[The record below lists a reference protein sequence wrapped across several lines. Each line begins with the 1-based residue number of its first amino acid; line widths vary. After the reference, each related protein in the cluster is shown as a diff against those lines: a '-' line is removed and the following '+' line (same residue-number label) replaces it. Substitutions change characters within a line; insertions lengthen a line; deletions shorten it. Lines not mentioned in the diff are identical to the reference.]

1 MPQTPEFTMDDLLD
15 RTSNLRVEDEDG
27 WEINE
32 AQEMEMGKSCLMG
45 RFCSNKTMTRTLIR
59 TILGRVWGLSEVDW
73 GVKIKKSTTEA
84 TFMVFSFK
92 KEGDLYRIVNK
103 SPWLSNNGILILQKL
118 TKIPTKWE
126 IELNRYPLTGRV
138 LNLPTRSISAKNMRR
153 LASMAGEVIEIQKE
167 DVPKITLNGFF
178 WFKVWV
184 SIDKP
189 LCPGFLFPNSGEK
202 VWLPFRYERLPFM
215 CFSCRI
221 VGHDY
226 KSCAKKQVNVIDG
239 VGNSFPAYGAWL
251 KFEDKPQNHKEKE
264 VKKVTMN
271 SEFNHR
277 HDMEIGKEGGNFS
290 KKNQDPAINKSKETA
305 GTSTSGIQ
313 GAKPVPRITNKNSNL
328 VEVPISNS
336 FLPFDYTNLMELI
349 NEDRT
354 KGKFVGGSSSGIKRR
369 ADCWEFGRNEDEPQ
383 KENGKQI
390 HRESHNSKL
399 KAPMDNPE
407 TGNDWKDIPINFGT
421 TDGSANSGLKGGRKP
436 RVMTKRNK
444 KSDAKIKLPP
454 MDQEE
459 GPIGIIEKAAK
470 VVKPEK
476 ISSVLDLISGGLGN
490 PWTLK
495 TLCSHVKDH
504 HPGMIF
510 LAETRLNEAAMER
523 IRIVLGFD
531 SCFVVAARGKSGGL
545 ALLWKDSW
553 EVTINSFTVSHIDA
567 KVENGLGFFWRFTG
581 FYGSPDPGGR
591 KQSWLLM
598 ERLRDMR
605 QGPWICGGDF
615 NEIMKEKE
623 KKGGCLKHASQIRE
637 FQKAISYC
645 NFKEV
650 KMEGG
655 EFTWCNGRQNNL
667 VFEKLDR
674 VFANPEWYRKFG
686 ASKVTLLPW
695 WNSDH
700 RPLILNFS
708 NRTQSSKSD
717 LKWKSRFHYE
727 QAWAGE
733 EECGKIV
740 NNVWLDGSN
749 WGSAQ
754 GIRGR
759 INHCG
764 EVLNEWNKGK
774 KAELGAKTKRLKE
787 ELKYLSSSSGEIDW
801 VNRRRVEKDLNVAE
815 AKEELLWKQRSRAL
829 WLTHGDRNTKYFH
842 YKASQRKKKN
852 KINGLFDDNMKW
864 CNKEEE
870 IEHILVHSYTELFSS
885 SRPNQ
890 NMMDVLNRCVS
901 NRVSSQ
907 DNAMLMEDFTKEEDP
922 TKVSDYRPLSL
933 CNVIYK
939 VISKCLANRMKLS
952 MEKVISENQSA
963 FIKGRQIQD
972 NAIIGFE
979 SLHCMKKGRFGNGK
993 KMALKLDMSK
1003 AYDRVEWDFL
1013 EEMMRCLGYEEQ
1025 WISKIMGCVKTVT
1038 FSVLLNG
1045 EARGNIVPK
1054 RGLRQGDPLSPFLF
1068 LICSEGLSCLL
1079 NEARRRLTHLLFADD
1094 CLIFVDATMEES
1106 KAIKEVLDSYSA
1118 LSGQCINF
1126 TKSNLCVGNKIKST
1140 DGQWLASA
1148 LGVTFTENH
1157 SKYLGLPA
1165 FVGKNKKEAFGLVRN
1180 KVWEKLQGW
1189 KMGLFSQAG
1198 REVLIKSIIQAI
1210 PVYVMS
1216 CFRISKGLL
1225 SEIQALIARFWWGSS
1240 TTKHQIH
1247 WGNWEK
1253 LCKDKWSGGMGFR
1266 NLEDFNQALLAKQG
1280 AGLGTWCSNVWRGI
1294 LWGRELLVKGIRW
1307 RVTNRNKVRINEDRW
1322 IPRGYPF
1329 RLRAKVPVPPHTF
1342 IGSFLDENGNWDI
1355 KNIREEMH
1363 REDIPWI
1370 LGIQANRDGGED
1382 ELVWHESTNGEYK
1395 VSSGYMLNCVEKQ
1408 GAETSNKVMTELV
1421 KRGIKIEQTCSGC
1434 WSKDETIGHA
1444 LWTCPSLKVIWKE
1457 TEFWHLF
1464 PTSLGLMKDLL
1475 EFLMFMESQCS
1486 KQKFDTFLGLSWL
1499 VWSQRNQRIF
1509 QKKNTNLRSWIPWA
1523 LDYLDNT
1530 LMHTHTSSN
1539 SKTEQR
1545 SLIWC
1550 PPPAGTVMINCD
1562 AGFGKHQHG
1571 CGMTAVARDQE
1582 GNLVAAE
1589 VMYTDGYISVL
1600 MAEVLA
1606 IKLGMHLM
1614 QKVPHRPFIMCS
1626 DSLTV
1631 INQLVS
1637 KKAPRAEWG
1646 VPLVEIL
1653 SSNLLIDCVGF
1664 KFVNRDC
1671 NKVAHSLAKWAINQR
1686 CNSFWSEVLPS
1697 CAAAIL
1703 KAEKP
1708 DQL

>member
-1 MPQTPEFTMDDLLD
+1 
-15 RTSNLRVEDEDG
+15 
-27 WEINE
+27 
-32 AQEMEMGKSCLMG
+32 
-45 RFCSNKTMTRTLIR
+45 
-59 TILGRVWGLSEVDW
+59 
-73 GVKIKKSTTEA
+73 
-84 TFMVFSFK
+84 
-92 KEGDLYRIVNK
+92 
-103 SPWLSNNGILILQKL
+103 
-118 TKIPTKWE
+118 
-126 IELNRYPLTGRV
+126 
-138 LNLPTRSISAKNMRR
+138 
-153 LASMAGEVIEIQKE
+153 
-167 DVPKITLNGFF
+167 
-178 WFKVWV
+178 
-184 SIDKP
+184 
-189 LCPGFLFPNSGEK
+189 
-202 VWLPFRYERLPFM
+202 
-215 CFSCRI
+215 
-221 VGHDY
+221 
-226 KSCAKKQVNVIDG
+226 
-239 VGNSFPAYGAWL
+239 
-251 KFEDKPQNHKEKE
+251 
-264 VKKVTMN
+264 MN

-277 HDMEIGKEGGNFS
+277 HDMESGKEDGNLS
-290 KKNQDPAINKSKETA
+290 KKNQDPATNISKETA
-305 GTSTSGIQ
+305 GTSTSNIQ
-313 GAKPVPRITNKNSNL
+313 RAKPVPRITNKNSNL

-354 KGKFVGGSSSGIKRR
+354 KGKSVGGSSSGIKRR
-369 ADCWEFGRNEDEPQ
+369 ADCWDFGRNEDEPK
-383 KENGKQI
+383 KENGKRI
-390 HRESHNSKL
+390 HRENHNSKL
-399 KAPMDNPE
+399 KEPMDNSE
-407 TGNDWKDIPINFGT
+407 TGNYWKDIPINFGT
-421 TDGSANSGLKGGRKP
+421 TDGNANSGKKSGRKP
-436 RVMTKRNK
+436 RVMAKRKNK
-444 KSDAKIKLPP
+444 GDDKNNLPP
-454 MDQEE
+454 TNQE
-459 GPIGIIEKAAK
+459 GKPIGSIEKTAK

-476 ISSVLDLISGGLGN
+476 ISSVSDLISGGLGN

-567 KVENGLGFFWRFTG
+567 KVENGLGFFWSFTG

-615 NEIMKEKE
+615 NEIMREKE
-623 KKGGCLKHASQIRE
+623 KKGGCLKQASQIRE

-650 KMEGG
+650 KMEEESLLGAMG
-655 EFTWCNGRQNNL
+655 VKTTWSLKNWIEFLQIQSGI
-667 VFEKLDR
+667 
-674 VFANPEWYRKFG
+674 G
-686 ASKVTLLPW
+686 
-695 WNSDH
+695 NS
-700 RPLILNFS
+700 
-708 NRTQSSKSD
+708 
-717 LKWKSRFHYE
+717 WKSRFHYE
-727 QAWAGE
+727 QAWVGE

-749 WGSAQ
+749 WGSAK

-764 EVLNEWNKGK
+764 EVLNECNKGK
-774 KAELGAKTKRLKE
+774 KAELGAKTKKLKE

-870 IEHILVHSYTELFSS
+870 IEHILIHSYIELFSS

-890 NMMDVLNRCVS
+890 NMMDVLNQCVP
-901 NRVSSQ
+901 NRISSQ
-907 DNAMLMEDFTKEEDP
+907 DNDMLMEDFTKEYVKEALDQIHPLKAPGKDGLPGLFYHNHWEEVGHEVIATCLEVLNNKMDCSCLNDTLLCLIPKIKDP

-952 MEKVISENQSA
+952 MEKVISKNQSA

-1003 AYDRVEWDFL
+1003 AYDRVEWDFI

-1045 EARGNIVPK
+1045 EAKGNIVPK

-1079 NEARRRLTHLLFADD
+1079 NEASRANKIHGLRFGNLGRRLTHLLFADD

-1106 KAIKEVLDSYSA
+1106 KAIKEVLDSYST

-1126 TKSNLCVGNKIKST
+1126 TKSNLCVGNKIKNT
-1140 DGQWLASA
+1140 DGQRLASA
-1148 LGVTFTENH
+1148 LKKLLVWYGT
-1157 SKYLGLPA
+1157 KC
-1165 FVGKNKKEAFGLVRN
+1165 GKNSKDGK
-1180 KVWEKLQGW
+1180 W
-1189 KMGLFSQAG
+1189 
-1198 REVLIKSIIQAI
+1198 
-1210 PVYVMS
+1210 VYSPKPAV
-1216 CFRISKGLL
+1216 

-1266 NLEDFNQALLAKQG
+1266 DLEDFNQALLAKQGWKLVTNPDSLVAQVLKALYYPNNDFLG

-1294 LWGRELLVKGIRW
+1294 LWGRELLMKGLRW
-1307 RVTNRNKVRINEDRW
+1307 RVTNGNKVRINEDRW

-1329 RLRAKVPVPPHTF
+1329 RLRAKVPVPPHTL
-1342 IGSFLDENGNWDI
+1342 IGSFLDENGSWDI
-1355 KNIREEMH
+1355 RNIKEKMH

-1382 ELVWHESTNGEYK
+1382 ELVWHDSTNGEYK

-1408 GAETSNKVMTELV
+1408 GPETSNKVM
-1421 KRGIKIEQTCSGC
+1421 
-1434 WSKDETIGHA
+1434 
-1444 LWTCPSLKVIWKE
+1444 
-1457 TEFWHLF
+1457 
-1464 PTSLGLMKDLL
+1464 
-1475 EFLMFMESQCS
+1475 CS

-1539 SKTEQR
+1539 TKTEQR
-1545 SLIWC
+1545 NLIWC
-1550 PPPAGTVMINCD
+1550 PPPAGTVMVNCD
-1562 AGFGKHQHG
+1562 AGFGKHQQG
-1571 CGMTAVARDQE
+1571 SGMAAVARDQE

-1589 VMYTDGYISVL
+1589 VMYTEGYISVL
-1600 MAEVLA
+1600 MAE
-1606 IKLGMHLM
+1606 
-1614 QKVPHRPFIMCS
+1614 
-1626 DSLTV
+1626 
-1631 INQLVS
+1631 LVS
-1637 KKAPRAEWG
+1637 KKALRAEWG

-1653 SSNLLIDCVGF
+1653 SSNLLIDCKGF